1 MIYLQY
7 LKQVV
12 PTKLGLYAHCINTK
26 AVLYLKAALFL
37 EKGDTK
43 HNLKPLQ
50 KSSSKAA
57 KIE

>member
-12 PTKLGLYAHCINTK
+12 PTKLGLYAHSINTK

-43 HNLKPLQ
+43 NNLKPLQ